1 MPIIGVSSLHKH
13 SPANFILLHTLHWK
27 DNSAILYSW
36 RNLAVCVEHG
46 PWNMGCVTQAA
57 ALPSPGLGLG
67 LHSSGVAAFGA
78 PGVCQ
83 LNEPSK
89 DSRNNSDFYAILTFM
104 QMQNRQKI
112 QPAFKICTAQISP
125 ARFLSTSMSRLL
137 SLSSAIVLLCCLP
150 LTNI

>member
-1 MPIIGVSSLHKH
+1 MAITGVSSLHKH

-27 DNSAILYSW
+27 DNSAVLYSW

-78 PGVCQ
+78 
-83 LNEPSK
+83 LNVFANWTSPLKTVEI
-89 DSRNNSDFYAILTFM
+89 ILTFM

-150 LTNI
+150 LTNIWWC

>member
-1 MPIIGVSSLHKH
+1 MPITGVSSLHKH

-27 DNSAILYSW
+27 DNSAVLYSW
-36 RNLAVCVEHG
+36 RNLAVCVKHG

-57 ALPSPGLGLG
+57 ALPSPGLGL
-67 LHSSGVAAFGA
+67 HSSGVAAFGA
-78 PGVCQ
+78 
-83 LNEPSK
+83 LNVFANWTSPLKTVEI
-89 DSRNNSDFYAILTFM
+89 ILTFM

-150 LTNI
+150 LTNIWWC